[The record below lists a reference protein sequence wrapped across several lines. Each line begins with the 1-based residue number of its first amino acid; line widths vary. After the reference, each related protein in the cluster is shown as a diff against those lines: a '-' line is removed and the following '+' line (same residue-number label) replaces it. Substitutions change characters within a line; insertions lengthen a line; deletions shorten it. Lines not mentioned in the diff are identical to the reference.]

1 MDLIDLRY
9 RIAMER
15 MREIPGENAA
25 DPVFTDYFEQGAR
38 WFMQMQEHA
47 RFLASEEVNTCSVDT
62 LRDMNRQ
69 LYEEI
74 RPGQY
79 AHSYANPEYAVNK
92 LGREYG
98 ALLSSLRYEIR
109 SVIPFVYRKEKERF
123 LIRAELFLEVYTS
136 FTVAFADHGGRP
148 APENVRSI
156 IYQYLADYFEDE
168 MVFYLRDQLVCGDK
182 GIFRRIMESIYYHPD
197 LSPASHAL
205 ELVRP
210 NSPCKGDYVGMK
222 ADAASAI
229 AKSRNCPVSFEGEG
243 SRVVSVR
250 RDKAD
255 SLSLVLKLGDIDA
268 STMPNLKG
276 LSLKDALEIAGNIR
290 MNVEY
295 TGMGRVVSQTPKVGE
310 TLRKGQ
316 ICKLTLKEKG

>member
-74 RPGQY
+74 LPGQY

-109 SVIPFVYRKEKERF
+109 SVIPFVYRKEKELLRF
-123 LIRAELFLEVYTS
+123 LL
-136 FTVAFADHGGRP
+136 
-148 APENVRSI
+148 
-156 IYQYLADYFEDE
+156 
-168 MVFYLRDQLVCGDK
+168 
-182 GIFRRIMESIYYHPD
+182 
-197 LSPASHAL
+197 
-205 ELVRP
+205 
-210 NSPCKGDYVGMK
+210 
-222 ADAASAI
+222 
-229 AKSRNCPVSFEGEG
+229 
-243 SRVVSVR
+243 
-250 RDKAD
+250 
-255 SLSLVLKLGDIDA
+255 
-268 STMPNLKG
+268 
-276 LSLKDALEIAGNIR
+276 
-290 MNVEY
+290 
-295 TGMGRVVSQTPKVGE
+295 
-310 TLRKGQ
+310 
-316 ICKLTLKEKG
+316 